1 MMIKLDVT
9 ALFMLSGNRLTQVVV
24 QWSIPLS
31 LGATQITL
39 LVLRKISVAV
49 LIVQVNMTM
58 LLP

>member
-1 MMIKLDVT
+1 MTIKLDVT
-9 ALFMLSGNRLTQVVV
+9 ALFMFIGNHLTQVVV

-31 LGATQITL
+31 LGTTQIML
-39 LVLRKISVAV
+39 LVLRISVAV